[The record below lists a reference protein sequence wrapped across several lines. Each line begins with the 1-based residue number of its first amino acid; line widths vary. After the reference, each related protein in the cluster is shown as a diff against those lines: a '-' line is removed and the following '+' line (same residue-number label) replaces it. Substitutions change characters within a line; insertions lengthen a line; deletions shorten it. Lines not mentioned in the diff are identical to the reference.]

1 MKTEKLK
8 KKISYV
14 TLKKNYTKS
23 KMYEFDFSTDI
34 MVMEEQDDGTIDQT
48 FLHYILNEEEKAYF
62 SEEYLPFG
70 MKKEGVK
77 KPDITAII
85 ENSVNKKVKWFVY
98 DMKDTVKSTKVAMK
112 LWSQWHQGIEHISKD
127 YLDTKIDYQI
137 EDSVGVITRCLDT
150 DQLRKDVEK
159 YERIIDS
166 NKSGN
171 KRLLTARK
179 GLPKEFEYK
188 TRIKCGQNILD
199 GIFDDYD
206 EISGENKRY
215 RIQYIELAKDQ
226 ELDLLYKAHMD
237 IKL

>member
-8 KKISYV
+8 QGINYS
-14 TLKKNYTKS
+14 TSKKNYTKS

-34 MVMEEQDDGTIDQT
+34 MVEENQDDGTTDQT
-48 FLHYILNEEEKAYF
+48 ILQYIVNEKEKAYF
-62 SEEYLPFG
+62 SEEYLPAG

-112 LWSQWHQGIEHISKD
+112 LWNQWHQGIEHISKE
-127 YLDTKIDYQI
+127 YLDTKTEYQI

-166 NKSGN
+166 NKSGD

-188 TRIKCGQNILD
+188 TRIKCGQNIID

-206 EISGENKRY
+206 EIFGEKKQYN
-215 RIQYIELAKDQ
+215 IQYIELAK
-226 ELDLLYKAHMD
+226 ETDLLYKAHMD